1 MDGIERIKVLAS
13 EIIDEDLKK
22 ITDYLITRED
32 MNDKYL
38 NEEKS
43 IKQMV
48 EFINDT
54 AYKELS
60 KKKQSNFKGYCV
72 QDETVYGWAIHYWD
86 ESNKDLGLVEEVK
99 EEPKEESSK
108 DLEEATEETVK
119 EIEVIPQ
126 KADKPKWVAEGQ
138 LSLFDVY

>member
-13 EIIDEDLKK
+13 EIIDEDLKR
-22 ITDYLITRED
+22 IIDYLLTRED
-32 MNDKYL
+32 MNEKYL

-60 KKKQSNFKGYCV
+60 KKKESGFKGCFV
-72 QDETVYGWAIHYWD
+72 ENEKVYNWAIHYWD
-86 ESNKDLGLVEEVK
+86 ESNEFLGLNKKENIEQLEESK
-99 EEPKEESSK
+99 LESNERKIEPKKS
-108 DLEEATEETVK
+108 VK
-119 EIEVIPQ
+119 KE
-126 KADKPKWVAEGQ
+126 WVPEGQ
-138 LSLFDVY
+138 LSLF